1 MVWEGGAARLLPIP
15 ICKRR
20 GQQTAEGRARR
31 FAEALNA
38 ENIAC
43 GTMYDNTIPDRH
55 IYKNW
60 PFMMSGLAEERRAP
74 WKSPFYKG
82 DVKGYTRDQC
92 PRSLDYLGRAVMM
105 FIDQNYTLEDAD
117 LAAEGICKVAAAIL

>member
-1 MVWEGGAARLLPIP
+1 MPDPEGDCAITFGFFVPDAECA
-15 ICKRR
+15 KRFS
-20 GQQTAEGRARR
+20 A
-31 FAEALNA
+31 ALNA

-60 PFMMSGLAEERRAP
+60 PFMMSGLAPDRRAP

-82 DVKGYTRDQC
+82 RIQGYSPDQC
-92 PRSLDYLGRAVMM
+92 PQTLDYLGRAILMH
-105 FIDQNYTLEDAD
+105 IDQNYTPQDAD
-117 LAAEGICKVAAAIL
+117 LVVEGVRKVAAALF